1 MGSGSPVSQGATIPQ
16 SATTGPLPV
25 SGSDGTAATT
35 FDAFNPPA
43 PSAPAPS
50 APVFDA
56 FNPPS
61 SKGSGRSPF
70 LLGAGNSPSFPSSG
84 IPGDPFDQPLPPP
97 GPDRP
102 PGRIEIEDVSFQ
114 ERLARSRAGTG
125 PLFLRVRFVPF
136 GPGEHEEFLRG
147 LGFSGAT
154 LARKLGRSGSGSSSG
169 SSSGSGSG
177 SSSRIT
183 IPTGSSSGSSSSSSG
198 SDATFD
204 AFTPPPPDPVFDAF
218 TPPPP
223 SPRGQDELDARPPGN
238 QQPIISPAP
247 RRLAPSGEGFSL
259 PSPFEGTA
267 ETVGGIAS
275 IADTALGLGLGPAAG
290 IGANLLTQ
298 AGQFAN
304 IPERQRGSIDA
315 GEAVSSLLP
324 FGLGGDNVETQF
336 AKLTSQDEL
345 NAGESIPNI
354 PTGQDELDAGI
365 TDDFSDFQ
373 NFQGFEGRSDGLIGF
388 GFEDFEGGLPFDP
401 DTAAPGSR
409 EEAFLQTIN
418 PDFKATGSGAQPL
431 QRINEAAV
439 LPESQ
444 IPFFDAFNPPAPDPA
459 FFADLGLPGDPFD
472 AFNPDLGL
480 PDDAFNPDLAGA
492 VPIIPGDPF
501 FDAFNPPSNVGGFR
515 PIGPQLQNP
524 VFDAFDPPAP
534 DTTFDAFDPPAP
546 DTTFDA
552 FDPPTPALSRNPEEA
567 ERQVKAANITQAVEA
582 QNPGSLGRERVRSAS
597 QVLRENFDRKRGDTT
612 FDAFNPSSLESGVQV
627 AGLGDIVD
635 FFTPENRLDQA
646 RRRAE
651 ESAARRRR
659 GVPPAGL
666 QRAQE
671 AAALTNP
678 VSGGVPAQ
686 GAVPNVTLGEE
697 LVPSS
702 REVIRALAAP
712 DGKGGIKPEADRGI
726 LDRILSNF
734 RQGTPSATTQLPPQF
749 DQEAA
754 NARFLA
760 QQAELDRQD
769 AERARLAAGQGG
781 GASNTG
787 QLEEGNQGTGRGV
800 FLEFLKQLGI
810 GGAAGGLV
818 GLMRKG
824 N

>member
-1 MGSGSPVSQGATIPQ
+1 MGSGSPVSQGAPTPQ
-16 SATTGPLPV
+16 SAPAPTP
-25 SGSDGTAATT
+25 DAT

-43 PSAPAPS
+43 PAPAPA

-61 SKGSGRSPF
+61 SSSSNPRNPSPLAF
-70 LLGAGNSPSFPSSG
+70 RLDGAGSPGFPASG
-84 IPGDPFDQPLPPP
+84 IPGDPFDQPIPDPN
-97 GPDRP
+97 DRP

-114 ERLARSRAGTG
+114 ERLRRSRAGTG
-125 PLFLRVRFVPF
+125 PLFLRVKFVPF

-183 IPTGSSSGSSSSSSG
+183 IPTGSSSGSGSGSSSSSQ
-198 SDATFD
+198 DPVFD
-204 AFTPPPPDPVFDAF
+204 AFTPPPPPSPDPVFDAF

-259 PSPFEGTA
+259 PSPFGGTA

-290 IGANLLTQ
+290 IGANVLTQ
-298 AGQFAN
+298 AGQFLN
-304 IPERQRGSIDA
+304 LPESQRGSIDA

-365 TDDFSDFQ
+365 VDDFSDFK
-373 NFQGFEGRSDGLIGF
+373 NFQGFEGRSDGLTGF

-418 PDFKATGSGAQPL
+418 PDFKATGSGDP
-431 QRINEAAV
+431 V
-439 LPESQ
+439 
-444 IPFFDAFNPPAPDPA
+444 FDAFDPPAPDTTN
-459 FFADLGLPGDPFD
+459 LGPFFD
-472 AFNPDLGL
+472 AFNPDLGDARLIL
-480 PDDAFNPDLAGA
+480 PDA
-492 VPIIPGDPF
+492 PIFDP
-501 FDAFNPPSNVGGFR
+501 FNPPSNVGEFR

-534 DTTFDAFDPPAP
+534 DTTFDAFTPPP
-546 DTTFDA
+546 
-552 FDPPTPALSRNPEEA
+552 PALSRNPEEA
-567 ERQVKAANITQAVEA
+567 ERQVRAANITQAVEA

-612 FDAFNPSSLESGVQV
+612 FDAFNPSSLGSGVQV
-627 AGLGDIVD
+627 AGLGDVLSD
-635 FFTPENRLDQA
+635 VGSSVVNFFTPENRLDRSRREAEA
-646 RRRAE
+646 RRRL
-651 ESAARRRR
+651 SAK
-659 GVPPAGL
+659 GVPGPG
-666 QRAQE
+666 QERAE
-671 AAALTNP
+671 KAAALTNP
-678 VSGGVPAQ
+678 ASGGVPPQ
-686 GAVPNVTLGEE
+686 GAVPNVTIGEK

-702 REVIRALAAP
+702 REVIRALTSP
-712 DGKGGIKPEADRGI
+712 DEKGGLKAEADRGI

-734 RQGTPSATTQLPPQF
+734 SPTRGTPSVTTQLTPQF

-754 NARFLA
+754 DARFLA
-760 QQAELDRQD
+760 QQEALNRRD
-769 AERARLAAGQGG
+769 AERARLNAAGQGG
-781 GASNTG
+781 GAGASNTG

-800 FLEFLKQLGI
+800 INEIFKLLGI

>member
-1 MGSGSPVSQGATIPQ
+1 MGSGSPVSQGAPVPQ
-16 SATTGPLPV
+16 SAPAQSAPTP
-25 SGSDGTAATT
+25 DTT

-43 PSAPAPS
+43 PAPAPA

-61 SKGSGRSPF
+61 SSPQQSFNSTSNPRNPSPLAF
-70 LLGAGNSPSFPSSG
+70 LLDGV
-84 IPGDPFDQPLPPP
+84 PGSDDPFDQPIPDPL
-97 GPDRP
+97 DRP
-102 PGRIEIEDVSFQ
+102 PGRFVSEDATFQ

-125 PLFLRVRFVPF
+125 PLFIRVRFVPF
-136 GPGEHEEFLRG
+136 GPGEHEDFLREQ
-147 LGFSGAT
+147 GFSEGAI
-154 LARKLGRSGSGSSSG
+154 ARKLGRSGSGSSSG
-169 SSSGSGSG
+169 SSSGSG

-183 IPTGSSSGSSSSSSG
+183 IPTGSSSGSSSSSSE

-204 AFTPPPPDPVFDAF
+204 AFTPPPEPVFDAF

-223 SPRGQDELDARPPGN
+223 SPTGQDELDARPAGN

-247 RRLAPSGEGFSL
+247 RRLDPSGEGFSL
-259 PSPFEGTA
+259 PSPFGGTA
-267 ETVGGIAS
+267 ETVGGIAN
-275 IADTALGLGLGPAAG
+275 IADTALGLGIGPAAG
-290 IGANLLTQ
+290 IGANLITQ
-298 AGQFAN
+298 ALQAGR
-304 IPERQRGSIDA
+304 IPERQRGSLDA

-324 FGLGGDNVETQF
+324 FGLGGDNIETQF
-336 AKLTSQDEL
+336 ANLTSQDEL
-345 NAGESIPNI
+345 NAGESIQGSNELQRTLSSIDEGTLDEFEDNELEGQI
-354 PTGQDELDAGI
+354 PRGQGELDAGI
-365 TDDFSDFQ
+365 VDDFSDFQ
-373 NFQGFEGRSDGLIGF
+373 NFQGFEGRSDGLTGF

-444 IPFFDAFNPPAPDPA
+444 IPFFDAFNPPAPDTT
-459 FFADLGLPGDPFD
+459 FD
-472 AFNPDLGL
+472 AFNPDLGGARQIV
-480 PDDAFNPDLAGA
+480 PDDP
-492 VPIIPGDPF
+492 V
-501 FDAFNPPSNVGGFR
+501 FDAFNPPSNVGEFR

-534 DTTFDAFDPPAP
+534 DTTFDAFTPPP
-546 DTTFDA
+546 
-552 FDPPTPALSRNPEEA
+552 PALSRNPEEA
-567 ERQVKAANITQAVEA
+567 ERQVRAANITQAVEA

-597 QVLRENFDRKRGDTT
+597 QVLRENFDRNRGDTT
-612 FDAFNPSSLESGVQV
+612 FDAFNPPRLGSGVRV
-627 AGLGDIVD
+627 AGLGDIID
-635 FFTPENRLDQA
+635 FFTPESRIDQA

-659 GVPPAGL
+659 GIPPAGL
-666 QRAQE
+666 QRAEE

-686 GAVPNVTLGEE
+686 GAVPGVQVGGEGRQGK
-697 LVPSS
+697 LLPSP
-702 REVIRALAAP
+702 EQVIRALAAP
-712 DGKGGIKPEADRGI
+712 DGKGGLKPEADRGI
-726 LDRILSNF
+726 LDRLLSNF
-734 RQGTPSATTQLPPQF
+734 SPTRGTPSATTQLPPQF

-754 NARFLA
+754 NARFIA
-760 QQAELDRQD
+760 QQAEEDRRD
-769 AERARLAAGQGG
+769 AERARLNAAGQGG

>member
-1 MGSGSPVSQGATIPQ
+1 MGSGSPVSQGAPVPQ
-16 SATTGPLPV
+16 SAPAPTP
-25 SGSDGTAATT
+25 DAT

-43 PSAPAPS
+43 PAPAPA

-56 FNPPS
+56 FNPPPS
-61 SKGSGRSPF
+61 AFTGSDPA
-70 LLGAGNSPSFPSSG
+70 LLQQFNLPSGSF
-84 IPGDPFDQPLPPP
+84 IPGSSPLADLRRRREA
-97 GPDRP
+97 GQRSK
-102 PGRIEIEDVSFQ
+102 IVQLENLSFQ
-114 ERLARSRAGTG
+114 ERLARSQAGSG
-125 PLFLRVRFVPF
+125 PLFNRVALVPLPPEQDELDA
-136 GPGEHEEFLRG
+136 GI
-147 LGFSGAT
+147 SGA
-154 LARKLGRSGSGSSSG
+154 GSSS
-169 SSSGSGSG
+169 
-177 SSSRIT
+177 
-183 IPTGSSSGSSSSSSG
+183 
-198 SDATFD
+198 
-204 AFTPPPPDPVFDAF
+204 PPA
-218 TPPPP
+218 PP
-223 SPRGQDELDARPPGN
+223 SPPTGQDELDARPPGN
-238 QQPIISPAP
+238 EEPIISPAP

-304 IPERQRGSIDA
+304 IPERQRGSLDA

-324 FGLGGDNVETQF
+324 FGLGGDNIETQF
-336 AKLTSQDEL
+336 ANLTSQDEL

-365 TDDFSDFQ
+365 VDDFSDFK

-635 FFTPENRLDQA
+635 FFTPESRIDQA

-754 NARFLA
+754 NARFIA
-760 QQAELDRQD
+760 QQAELDRRD